1 MQRLIQSRLVCLL
14 WMTGLFYL
22 LLLSL
27 FRFVFHKVFTPAGE
41 KDLFHSFV
49 LGFRFDARVVG
60 VFLLIVL
67 LLGMIKFFKPFS
79 GNISR
84 KILFTLFHSFS
95 FFVIF
100 FYTIDFAHFAY
111 LRQRL
116 NASVLSYMDDAGIS
130 MNMVWE
136 SYPVI
141 KILLGWAVIFAGLFF
156 AIRFLFHLSG
166 KKLPERISGKNSIVV
181 YTISFFVFALAIFG
195 RVGQYPLRWSD
206 AYNSGNDYKANLALN
221 PFQSFFSSLKFR
233 NTGFDEKQTKKYF
246 PLMASQLGL
255 AITDSSSLNFQRI
268 LTGKDSIAARRPN
281 IVLVICESFS
291 AYKSSMWGNPLNTTP
306 YFNELCKKGIFFNNC
321 FSPAYGTAKGI
332 WAIMTGI
339 PDVSE
344 IKTASRN
351 MRMADQ
357 QTIMNQFDGYSK
369 YYFIGGSASWAN
381 IRGLLTGNVN
391 GLKLYEQQ
399 DYKSPSLNVWGISDK
414 NLFLEANNVLKYQEK
429 PFFAI
434 IQTADNHRPYTIP
447 DEDKPFIKL
456 RSYPKDTLEKCGFW
470 TNEELNAYLYMDYT
484 YKVFLDAAVK
494 EKYFDN
500 TIFVFVGDHGIRG
513 NAGNMFPKVWTDQ
526 GLTCQ
531 HVPLLF
537 YAPSML
543 RPQKDSRKVSQ
554 VDIMPSLASLYGEK
568 ITYSGLGRNILE
580 KDTVNTN
587 SPKNNCAFIVDTDL
601 GNIGILTEKYFYNYN
616 KKTKAERVYS
626 LIENN
631 ALQENTFPDTLIKQL
646 HNLTLGYYES
656 ARYLLFN
663 NKKTPKPSA
672 E

>member
-1 MQRLIQSRLVCLL
+1 MNRIIQSRLVRLL
-14 WMTGLFYL
+14 WLSGIFYL
-22 LLLSL
+22 ALLSL
-27 FRFVFHKVFTPAGE
+27 FRFVFHLIFTPAGE
-41 KDLFHSFV
+41 KHLFSSFI
-49 LGFRFDARVVG
+49 LGIRYDARIIS
-60 VFLLIVL
+60 VFLLIIL
-67 LLGMIKFFKPFS
+67 LLGTLRFFKPFAQR
-79 GNISR
+79 IS
-84 KILFTLFHSFS
+84 KKVLFTLFHLFG
-95 FFVIF
+95 FLIIF
-100 FYTIDFAHFAY
+100 FYTVDFAHFAY

-116 NASVLSYMDDAGIS
+116 NASVMSYLDDAGIS

-136 SYPVI
+136 SYPVV
-141 KILLGWAVIFAGLFF
+141 KILLGWVVICIALFF
-156 AIRFLFHLSG
+156 AFRFLYRLSG
-166 KKLPERISGKNSIVV
+166 KKMPDKSSRKNVITV
-181 YTISFFVFALAIFG
+181 YIISFLIFALAIFG

-233 NTGFDEKQTKKYF
+233 NTGFDEKATQKYF
-246 PLMASQLGL
+246 PLMADQLSL
-255 AITDSSSLNFQRI
+255 SHTDSSALNFQRI
-268 LTGKDSIAARRPN
+268 LGGTDSLSARRPN

-306 YFNELCKKGIFFNNC
+306 YFDSLCKKGIFFDNC

-339 PDVSE
+339 PDVSD

-357 QTIMNQFDGYSK
+357 QTIMNQFDGYNK

-381 IRGLLTGNVN
+381 IRGLLTGNVD

-414 NLFLEANNVLKYQEK
+414 NLFIEANNVLKQQDK

-456 RSYPKDTLEKCGFW
+456 RNYPKDTLERYGFW

-484 YKVFLDAAVK
+484 YKVFMEAAAK

-537 YAPSML
+537 YAPSL
-543 RPQKDSRKVSQ
+543 LKAEKNNKKVSQ
-554 VDIMPSLASLYGEK
+554 VDIMPSLASLCSEK
-568 ITYSGLGRNILE
+568 VLYSGLGKNIFK
-580 KDTVNTN
+580 KDSVSYSSN
-587 SPKNNCAFIVDTDL
+587 KNNCAFVVDADL
-601 GNIGILTEKYFYNYN
+601 GTIGLVTESYFYKYN
-616 KKTKAERVYS
+616 RKTKEEAIYSAINNDPISKGRVEDS
-626 LIENN
+626 L
-631 ALQENTFPDTLIKQL
+631 LTRFR
-646 HNLTLGYYES
+646 NLTLGYYES
-656 ARYLLFN
+656 SRYLLFN
-663 NKKTPKPSA
+663 NKKQKK
-672 E
+672 